1 MTCTTSI
8 SLSELLLLLPDSQV
22 LSWQRNE
29 RKTMSIHS
37 PKPHD
42 GPTALW
48 SADNPLCFLSA
59 RMAETNVPPPARL
72 QVHHILSLFL
82 FLFFFYRHSK
92 MVVGVLISLW
102 ARGLEGRPCWPFQSL
117 GQDNDILM
125 AAFVSEEEKTCESRE
140 PIIHHASWHH
150 YLSIS
155 CRPFWFCLF
164 FFLSHTGRSDVSII
178 NGCPIQGSRS
188 TCRRKR

>member
-1 MTCTTSI
+1 
-8 SLSELLLLLPDSQV
+8 
-22 LSWQRNE
+22 
-29 RKTMSIHS
+29 MSIHS

-92 MVVGVLISLW
+92 DGGRCSDFLMG
-102 ARGLEGRPCWPFQSL
+102 EGSGR
-117 GQDNDILM
+117 
-125 AAFVSEEEKTCESRE
+125 AAMLTVSK
-140 PIIHHASWHH
+140 
-150 YLSIS
+150 
-155 CRPFWFCLF
+155 
-164 FFLSHTGRSDVSII
+164 
-178 NGCPIQGSRS
+178 SRS
-188 TCRRKR
+188 RQ